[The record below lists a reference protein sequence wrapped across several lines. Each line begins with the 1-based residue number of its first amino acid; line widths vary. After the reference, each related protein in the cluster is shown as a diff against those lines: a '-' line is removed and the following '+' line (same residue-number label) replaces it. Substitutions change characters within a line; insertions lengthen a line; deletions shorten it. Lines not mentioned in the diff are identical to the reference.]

1 MKKRNVKKRASVI
14 AAEKAMDDL
23 LKRVG
28 YTGKYTGK
36 SVNAIPDYK
45 VKSNLPKTSDV
56 ICGIGPRKAENR
68 YTGNELLGIAT
79 MHKSN
84 AVPIRK
90 DSKEA
95 AIEISQMRRN

>member
-1 MKKRNVKKRASVI
+1 MKARKKKRASLL

-23 LKRVG
+23 LKCVG
-28 YTGKYTGK
+28 YTGKTKGI
-36 SVNAIPDYK
+36 SVNEIPDYK
-45 VKSNLPKTSDV
+45 VNSNLPKTSDV
-56 ICGIGPRKAENR
+56 ICGVGPKKQSNR
-68 YTGNELLGIAT
+68 YTGSELLGVAT